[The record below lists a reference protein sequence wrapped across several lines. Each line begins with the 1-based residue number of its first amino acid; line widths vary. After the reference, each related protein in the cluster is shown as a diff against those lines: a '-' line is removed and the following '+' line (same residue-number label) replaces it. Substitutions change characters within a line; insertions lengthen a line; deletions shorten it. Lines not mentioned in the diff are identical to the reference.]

1 MMPLL
6 HTETCGN
13 PGKPPLL
20 MLHGFMGR
28 GAAFDQLVP
37 FLEDHFY
44 LVMPDLPGH
53 GNSLFNTLPA
63 AARPQNFAQVGEMV
77 LQVMDGLHLES
88 FFLYGYSMGGRV
100 AQQVCLLA
108 PERVSHLFLE
118 SAGLGIADAS
128 ERQTRKAKDD
138 MLLAGILGPAD
149 FHRFLVQWHRLPLFC
164 TLTNTSLLSGLMA
177 SKQKNDVSELRQA
190 LKIMGTGN
198 HDAFGPAL
206 AGLNLPIT
214 YLYGEKD
221 KKYAKEAAAAKA
233 MIPGLRLCPFPRGSH
248 NLHIQFPAKVAEVLK
263 ATLH

>member
-20 MLHGFMGR
+20 MFHGFMGR

-53 GNSLFNTLPA
+53 GNSLFSTLPA

-77 LQVMDGLHLES
+77 LQVTDGLHLES

-138 MLLAGILGPAD
+138 MLLAGDSWPCRFSPVSRSMAPAAVVLHPD
-149 FHRFLVQWHRLPLFC
+149 GCFADIRPDGIK
-164 TLTNTSLLSGLMA
+164 T
-177 SKQKNDVSELRQA
+177 
-190 LKIMGTGN
+190 
-198 HDAFGPAL
+198 
-206 AGLNLPIT
+206 
-214 YLYGEKD
+214 EK
-221 KKYAKEAAAAKA
+221 
-233 MIPGLRLCPFPRGSH
+233 
-248 NLHIQFPAKVAEVLK
+248 
-263 ATLH
+263 